1 MMTVNVRRFGIG
13 MIITLSSLI
22 IIWTECYL
30 HATEAMRNSNER
42 PGIFD
47 VSMMLIF
54 QQLKFIPLY
63 MYIFFTLGLLWIIFS
78 IVLPEKKTSY
88 DGTQLYVSNRN
99 TGSYKWSWILPAYFS
114 LLAAVVH
121 FLESS
126 TGGITKFEDF
136 LFITV
141 CCVLLYCI
149 LIPANIESMR
159 SYTFTADGITIHH
172 PLWISS
178 YYPWNDFEEMSFEH
192 ERQGSEYNL
201 IIWNSKREYFAK
213 YSPQNVIILY
223 PEEELRYILNFA
235 PEELTE
241 NILPLPENVAEVNR
255 KKREKDNRAG
265 LGLFAIYTIIVL
277 AILIGVIT
285 YVKTYNV

>member
-1 MMTVNVRRFGIG
+1 MMTVNIRRFGVG
-13 MIITLSSLI
+13 MIIILDSLI

-30 HATEAMRNSNER
+30 HIIEMMRNSNKR

-47 VSMMLIF
+47 VSMTLTI
-54 QQLKFIPLY
+54 QQLKLVPFY
-63 MYIFFTLGLLWIIFS
+63 MYMFLVLGLLWIILS
-78 IVLPEKKTSY
+78 IVLPEKNTSY

-99 TGSYKWSWILPAYFS
+99 TGSYKWSWILPGYFS

-121 FLESS
+121 FLENS
-126 TGGITKFEDF
+126 TGEITKFEDI
-136 LFITV
+136 LFITI

-149 LIPANIESMR
+149 MIPANIESMR
-159 SYTFTADGITIHH
+159 SYTFTAEGITIHH
-172 PLWISS
+172 PLWVSLH
-178 YYPWNDFEEMSFEH
+178 YPWNDFEEMSFEH

-223 PEEELRYILNFA
+223 PDEELRYILHFA

-241 NILPLPENVAEVNR
+241 NILPLPENIVEINREKR
-255 KKREKDNRAG
+255 KKDNMMG
-265 LGLFAIYTIIVL
+265 MGLFAVYTMVALAIVVGIIV
-277 AILIGVIT
+277 
-285 YVKTYNV
+285 YVKTC

>member
-1 MMTVNVRRFGIG
+1 MMTVNIRRFGVG
-13 MIITLSSLI
+13 MIIILNSLI

-30 HATEAMRNSNER
+30 HIIEMMRNSNKR

-47 VSMMLIF
+47 VSMTLTI
-54 QQLKFIPLY
+54 QQLKLVPFY
-63 MYIFFTLGLLWIIFS
+63 MYMFLVLGLLWIILS
-78 IVLPEKKTSY
+78 IVLPEKNTSY

-99 TGSYKWSWILPAYFS
+99 TGSYKWSWILPGYFS

-121 FLESS
+121 LLENS
-126 TGGITKFEDF
+126 TGGITKFEDI
-136 LFITV
+136 LFITI

-149 LIPANIESMR
+149 MIPANIESMR

-172 PLWISS
+172 PLWISL

-192 ERQGSEYNL
+192 DRQGSEYNL
-201 IIWNSKREYFAK
+201 IIWNSNREFFDK

-223 PEEELRYILNFA
+223 PEEELRYILHFA

-241 NILPLPENVAEVNR
+241 NILPLPENIVEINREKR
-255 KKREKDNRAG
+255 KKDNMMG
-265 LGLFAIYTIIVL
+265 IGLFAVYTMVALAIVVGIIV
-277 AILIGVIT
+277 
-285 YVKTYNV
+285 YVKTC